1 MEPLPYH
8 PHLKKVLKTFQ
19 VAAASSLGGPSS
31 YTAQWAAAADHA
43 SGGVGPGGVNGAAA
57 VAAAAAGAGKF
68 PLDYEYEAFKK
79 ALEMETNKVRL
90 APNRPTWG
98 LL

>member
-1 MEPLPYH
+1 MEQVPYH

-31 YTAQWAAAADHA
+31 FTAQWAAAAGSPEQ
-43 SGGVGPGGVNGAAA
+43 SGVSGVAP
-57 VAAAAAGAGKF
+57 GKF

-79 ALEMETNKVRL
+79 ALEMETNKV
-90 APNRPTWG
+90 
-98 LL
+98 